1 MPATKTTLSLIENI
15 NNVAESNSLK
25 IKSLTILDHILHVV
39 FDERLNSKHNFEP
52 FFFFGY
58 NENEHKSVIVEG
70 GIFGDTVVEH
80 MTEFDGKLSPKF
92 VFVEFE
98 NFAALGI
105 QHIREEVLDK
115 MPS

>member
-1 MPATKTTLSLIENI
+1 MPPTKTTFSLVENI
-15 NNVAESNSLK
+15 REVAEANSLK
-25 IKSLTILDHILHVV
+25 IKSLTILDHILHII

-58 NENEHKSVIVEG
+58 NEKEHKSVIVQG

-92 VFVEFE
+92 IFVEFE
-98 NFAALGI
+98 NFAAIRI
-105 QHIREEVLDK
+105 QYIREEILHK

>member
-1 MPATKTTLSLIENI
+1 MPANKTTLSLIEKI

-25 IKSLTILDHILHVV
+25 IKSLTVLDHIVHVI
-39 FDERLNSKHNFEP
+39 FDERLNNKHNFEP

-58 NENEHKSVIVEG
+58 NEKENKSVIVQG

-80 MTEFDGKLSPKF
+80 IVEFDGKLSQKF
-92 VFVEFE
+92 IFVEFE
-98 NFAALGI
+98 NFAAIRI
-105 QHIREEVLDK
+105 QHIREEVLHK

>member
-1 MPATKTTLSLIENI
+1 MPPTKTTLYLVENI
-15 NNVAESNSLK
+15 REVAEANSLK
-25 IKSLTILDHILHVV
+25 IKSLTILDHILHVI
-39 FDERLNSKHNFEP
+39 FNERLNSKHNFEP

-58 NENEHKSVIVEG
+58 NEKEHKSVIVQG

-80 MTEFDGKLSPKF
+80 IVEFDGKLSPKF
-92 VFVEFE
+92 IFVEFE
-98 NFAALGI
+98 NFAALRI

>member
-1 MPATKTTLSLIENI
+1 M
-15 NNVAESNSLK
+15 
-25 IKSLTILDHILHVV
+25 
-39 FDERLNSKHNFEP
+39 
-52 FFFFGY
+52 
-58 NENEHKSVIVEG
+58 EG

-80 MTEFDGKLSPKF
+80 MTEFYGKLSPKF

-98 NFAALGI
+98 NFAALRI